1 MRQAKFGIWNLDSQ
15 SSITHGFPKN
25 AISKS
30 LPRKRESRKPS
41 KDWISC
47 IECGADLV
55 VRRFRTPHAA
65 LRNYVKVL
73 FILCMMPLMACGYQ
87 MVGKETH
94 VPPGLSS
101 VAVPTFKN
109 RTYEPGIEVPFTQ
122 AFLNEFI
129 LDRRVNV
136 VSRAQADSV
145 LEGVITDFRMYSVSY
160 DRSGQVLEYQANVVL
175 DVILKDRAGK
185 VLWEE
190 KNFSETQWFRASSG
204 ILINESNKAAA
215 IQKIGRLVAER
226 LRNRFFQNF

>member
-1 MRQAKFGIWNLDSQ
+1 MG
-15 SSITHGFPKN
+15 
-25 AISKS
+25 
-30 LPRKRESRKPS
+30 
-41 KDWISC
+41 
-47 IECGADLV
+47 
-55 VRRFRTPHAA
+55 
-65 LRNYVKVL
+65 VKVGSDSPSPQSPPAREGRGL
-73 FILCMMPLMACGYQ
+73 WLMMMIMIKKGLPVICLLLLAACGYQ

-94 VPPGLSS
+94 VPPGLNS

-136 VSRAQADSV
+136 VSRAQADSL
-145 LEGVITDFRMYSVSY
+145 LEGIITNFTMYSVSF
-160 DRSGQVLEYQANVVL
+160 DQSGRVVEYQTNITL
-175 DVILKDRAGK
+175 DLTLKDRAGK

-204 ILINESNKAAA
+204 ILINEANKAAA
-215 IQKIGRLVAER
+215 IQKTARLVAER